1 MADSIELDGG
11 GVPVDAY
18 AAGVAALY
26 DLVSELPAR
35 PPVTQGRMFNGDG
48 LRVRGRMFAFI
59 GRNGDLVVKL
69 PEPRVRQLVDQ
80 NTGAAVVMGTRTM
93 REWVRF
99 PAEAGVGR
107 WSEALE
113 EAHGFALT
121 LTAS

>member
-11 GVPVDAY
+11 GVPVGAY

-69 PEPRVRQLVDQ
+69 PEPRVRHLVDQ
-80 NTGAAVVMGTRTM
+80 HAGRPVVMGARTM
-93 REWVRF
+93 REWARF

-107 WSEALE
+107 WSEMLE
-113 EAHGFALT
+113 EAYGYALA
-121 LTAS
+121 LAQA